1 MYLLNI
7 LILFRY
13 LINLNLKWNDESR
26 ANTSRLDDS
35 IRYIRHWG
43 SLIRNLAS
51 QKCKLNVSCRLQSV
65 KSHPSDSYTCDV
77 HVLLFLDSL

>member
-13 LINLNLKWNDESR
+13 LINLNLKWNDESH
-26 ANTSRLDDS
+26 ANTSRLTTQLGIYD
-35 IRYIRHWG
+35 WG

-51 QKCKLNVSCRLQSV
+51 QKCKLNVSCRSQSV